1 MERYTL
7 AATCHFGLEAVLKRE
22 IFDLGYDITHVE
34 DGRVEFAGDEE
45 AVTRANF
52 SLRTAERVLIKAAQF
67 QAESFDELFEGVKG
81 VSWEKYIPKN
91 GRFWVSKASSVR
103 SELFAPSSIQSI
115 VKKAMVDELSGVYGI
130 KNFPEDGEEYPFRV
144 FILKNKVTIGLDT
157 TGVSLHKRGYRIMQ
171 GEAPIAEN
179 LAAALIMLTPWKDGR
194 ILVDPFAGSGT
205 VAIEAAM
212 LAANIAPGINR
223 DFNAKKWDNIVDP
236 ALWKEIRQEALGEI
250 KQNVL
255 SDIQAYDVDAN
266 VLRVARENARRA
278 GVEEYIHFQVRDVK
292 DLSHSGKYGF
302 VITNPPYGERL
313 EEKARLPELY
323 KSFGDAVKRLDSWSI
338 YVISSYEDT
347 EKFMGMKASKKRKIY
362 NGMIKTDYYQFPGP
376 KPQKKTVKHMEIS
389 GDGT

>member
-52 SLRTAERVLIKAAQF
+52 SLRTAERVLIRAAEF
-67 QAESFDELFEGVKG
+67 EAESFDQLFEGVKA
-81 VSWEKYIPKN
+81 VRWERFIPKN

-103 SELFAPSSIQSI
+103 SELFAPSAIQSI
-115 VKKAMVDELSGVYGI
+115 VKKAMVDELSSFYGI
-130 KNFPEDGEEYPFRV
+130 NTFPEDGEEYPFRV

-157 TGVSLHKRGYRIMQ
+157 TGVSLHKRGYRLMQ

-179 LAAALIMLTPWKDGR
+179 LAAALVMLTPWRDGR

-205 VAIEAAM
+205 IAIEAAM
-212 LAANIAPGINR
+212 LAANIAPGMNR
-223 DFNAKKWDNIVDP
+223 DFNAKRWGKIVSP
-236 ALWKEIRQEALGEI
+236 GLWKECEEEAREMVKSDLS
-250 KQNVL
+250 
-255 SDIQAYDVDAN
+255 SDIQAYDIDGG
-266 VLRVARENARRA
+266 LLKVARENAARA
-278 GVEEYIHFQVRDVK
+278 GVDKYIHFQTRDVR
-292 DLSHSGKYGF
+292 DLSHSKKYGF
-302 VITNPPYGERL
+302 IITNPPYGERL
-313 EEKARLPELY
+313 EEKKKLPELY
-323 KSFGDAVKRLDSWSI
+323 RSFGEALKRLDSWSV

-347 EKFMGMKASKKRKIY
+347 EKYLGMKAAKKRKIY

-376 KPQKKTVKHMEIS
+376 KPPKK
-389 GDGT
+389 GN